1 VTKYENELTNSFGE
15 RRVEFQL
22 RFGERGGETSA
33 FEDNK
38 QMISLVHKNVLILKK
53 RVNIKKTDL

>member
-1 VTKYENELTNSFGE
+1 VTKYANELTNSFGE

-22 RFGERGGETSA
+22 RFGERGGETSS

-38 QMISLVHKNVLILKK
+38 QMISLVHKK
-53 RVNIKKTDL
+53 RVNIKKNRPLMCSS